1 MSLHAVRDKPKGA
14 GFPAPFLL
22 CHESVRTVNFLFFA
36 VFHGALALLAL
47 TAFPALPAAALC
59 LFVVEAVTAFDN
71 GVTVAGNRLGIRP
84 GTERVNRARFFLHAV
99 CIGLLVPVYAA
110 IGNELAFAAAWQP
123 VVTTLAWV
131 LAAGLCVYGYRVQYC
146 GTGAIM
152 PVSYYGCLRYA
163 QSVSSFTRHP
173 DYDYSPA
180 ELDRRGKLPL
190 ASVLTTL
197 VGLVI
202 SVFIAWLG
210 DFWVPLIVTALM
222 FVAGAFPSAHGAR
235 WPPRVSRLFTVRA
248 WSMRCWWPQV
258 PMHEAGCVS
267 LPQLFR

>member
-1 MSLHAVRDKPKGA
+1 MNRLGAVA
-14 GFPAPFLL
+14 FA
-22 CHESVRTVNFLFFA
+22 FFA

-47 TAFPALPAAALC
+47 SAFAELPAAAVC

-71 GVTVAGNRLGIRP
+71 GVTVAGNRLGIARA
-84 GTERVNRARFFLHAV
+84 TEQINRARFFLHAV

-110 IGNELAFAAAWQP
+110 VGNELAFAATWQP

-131 LAAGLCVYGYRVQYC
+131 LAAGLCIYGYRVQFR

-173 DYDYSPA
+173 GYEYSAA
-180 ELDRRGKLPL
+180 ELERRGKLPL

-197 VGLVI
+197 IGLI
-202 SVFIAWLG
+202 ASAFIAWLG

-222 FVAGAFPSAHGAR
+222 FAAGAFPQRSWGPLATSCLEVVYSSGMVYSLLVA
-235 WPPRVSRLFTVRA
+235 
-248 WSMRCWWPQV
+248 
-258 PMHEAGCVS
+258 AGNPV
-267 LPQLFR
+267 

>member
-1 MSLHAVRDKPKGA
+1 MSLYG
-14 GFPAPFLL
+14 PF
-22 CHESVRTVNFLFFA
+22 VFAFFA
-36 VFHGALALLAL
+36 VFHGVLALLAL
-47 TAFPALPAAALC
+47 TAFPALPAAAVC

-71 GVTVAGNRLGIRP
+71 GVTVAGNSLGIRP
-84 GTERVNRARFFLHAV
+84 GTERINRARFFLHAV

-110 IGNELAFAAAWQP
+110 IGNELAFAASWQP

-131 LAAGLCVYGYRVQYC
+131 LAAGLCVYGYRVQYR

-163 QSVSSFTRHP
+163 QSVGRFTRHP

-180 ELDRRGKLPL
+180 ELERRGKLPL

-197 VGLVI
+197 IGLVI
-202 SVFIAWLG
+202 AVFIGWLG

-222 FVAGAFPSAHGAR
+222 FVAGAFPQRSWGPLATSCLEVVYSSGMVYALLEAAGAA
-235 WPPRVSRLFTVRA
+235 T
-248 WSMRCWWPQV
+248 
-258 PMHEAGCVS
+258 
-267 LPQLFR
+267 